1 MYKVLRTMSGINERS
16 INVNQCSCGG
26 KSSVRASELGRFWLV
41 PVQNVLIH
49 FVISALRG
57 EGWFGFLFFAF

>member
-1 MYKVLRTMSGINERS
+1 MYKVLRTMSGINGRS

-26 KSSVRASELGRFWLV
+26 QTSVRASELGRFRLV

-57 EGWFGFLFFAF
+57 EGWFRFLVLAF

>member
-1 MYKVLRTMSGINERS
+1 MYKVLRTMSGINECS

-26 KSSVRASELGRFWLV
+26 KSSIRASELGRFRLV

-57 EGWFGFLFFAF
+57 KDWFGFLVFAF